1 MSAHLPLSSTLVI
14 AVVTLAAIGGTSALR
29 ASGGPANT
37 EAVNFGTGMW
47 DIATRID
54 HLDIPGLP
62 PAMVRKIAED
72 PVNAKPR
79 AVCIAASADTPPP
92 VSVFHT
98 LNGACSYETW
108 QAAGGS
114 LRAVLVCS
122 PPDGGPG
129 EARVEVSGRYTA
141 STFEVASETFA
152 RDEAGE
158 TQLQMRSTISGS
170 LSSAGADCAGAGR

>member
-1 MSAHLPLSSTLVI
+1 MSAHLPTSASLMI
-14 AVVTLAAIGGTSALR
+14 AIVALAATGGTSAVR
-29 ASGGPANT
+29 ASDGSATTVAANF
-37 EAVNFGTGMW
+37 NTGMW
-47 DIATRID
+47 DIMTRID
-54 HLDIPGLP
+54 QLDIPALP

-98 LNGACSYETW
+98 MNGACSYETW

-141 STFEVASETFA
+141 SNFEVASETIA
-152 RDEAGE
+152 RDEAGD
-158 TQLQMRSTISGS
+158 TQLRMRSTISGS
-170 LSSAGADCAGAGR
+170 LKSFGADCAGAGQ